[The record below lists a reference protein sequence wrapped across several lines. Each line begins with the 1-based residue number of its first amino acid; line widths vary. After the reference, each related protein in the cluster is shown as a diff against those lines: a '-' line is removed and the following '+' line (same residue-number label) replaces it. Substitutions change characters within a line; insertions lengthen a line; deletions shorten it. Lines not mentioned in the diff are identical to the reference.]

1 MLWYCPRAQTRAI
14 TDGPIVAER
23 RVSGIETAEQSGA
36 GHAIDRVSTGVAAF
50 IGRCLK
56 GPLNRPLIVTSFS
69 EFSQQF
75 GGLWQPSTLSY
86 AVEQFF
92 ENGGREA
99 FIVRVANGARPPSLT
114 LPAGPEQL
122 KLIALHPG
130 SREFLRASVDYD
142 GIGESEPDRFNLV
155 LQRVRAAGSELIE
168 EQEIF
173 RRLSVLAESGRL
185 VSDILLDSRLARV
198 IGPMPQRRPDRSV
211 RNPESPIVGYINSNT
226 DGDDGG
232 PLTDY
237 DVIGSATE
245 ATGLFSLRVNA
256 RFNLLCIPPLTR
268 EHDVGL
274 STLMIAARF
283 CRDVHAM
290 LIVDPPAS
298 WQSASQALT
307 ELRQWPFRSEN
318 AVMYFPRVVALDRL
332 RGRHETFG
340 SCGAAAGLIAR
351 TDETWP
357 VWAAAEGEDSILRP
371 GLRTASVV
379 TDPDRVRLAQAG
391 VNTLVSV
398 RSTQRNASSPRT
410 LAAGSSGSPDW
421 KYLSARRL
429 SLFVTASVER
439 GTRWMVFEPNA
450 DEMWERAR
458 RQVESFLDSLDQQG
472 AFAGSTPEE
481 SYFVICDS
489 RVNQSRTVAEGKFKV
504 LFGVAI
510 TKPSDFHAW
519 LITHTAN
526 GSTCRPTWPNRQ
538 ATSGRRLEWE
548 IETAI
553 LRGILIE

>member
-1 MLWYCPRAQTRAI
+1 
-14 TDGPIVAER
+14 VAER
-23 RVSGIETAEQSGA
+23 RVSGIESVEQSGSD
-36 GHAIDRVSTGVAAF
+36 HAIERVPTGIAAF
-50 IGRCLK
+50 VGRCLK
-56 GPLNRPLIVTSFS
+56 GPVNKPVSVASFS
-69 EFSQQF
+69 EFSQIF

-86 AVEQFF
+86 AIEQYF

-99 FIVRVANGARPPSLT
+99 LIVRVANGARPPTLT
-114 LPAGPEQL
+114 LPAGVDQL
-122 KLIALHPG
+122 KLTALHPG
-130 SREFLRASVDYD
+130 SREYLRASVDYD
-142 GIGESEPDRFNLV
+142 GIADDEPDRFNLV
-155 LQRVRAAGSELIE
+155 LQRVRSAGSELIE

-173 RRLSVLAESGRL
+173 RRLSVLPESGRL
-185 VSDILLDSRLARV
+185 VADILMDSRLARV
-198 IGPMPQRRPDRSV
+198 VGPVPRQRPDRSV
-211 RNPESPIVGYINSNT
+211 RNLDSPIVGYINSNT

-237 DVIGSATE
+237 DIIGSATD
-245 ATGLFSLRVNA
+245 ATGLFALRA
-256 RFNLLCIPPLTR
+256 ASGFDLLCIPPLTR
-268 EHDVGL
+268 ELDVGL

-283 CRDVHAM
+283 CRDRHAM
-290 LIVDPPAS
+290 LIVDPPAT
-298 WQSASQALT
+298 WQSANQALS

-371 GLRTASVV
+371 GLRPASVV
-379 TDPDRVRLAQAG
+379 TDSERTRLAQAG

-398 RSTQRNASSPRT
+398 RPAQRNTTTSPRT

-429 SLFVTASVER
+429 SLFVTVSIER
-439 GTRWMVFEPNA
+439 GTRWMVFEENA
-450 DEMWERAR
+450 APLWERAR
-458 RQVESFLDSLDQQG
+458 SQVENFLDGLDQQG

-481 SYFVICDS
+481 SYFVICDE
-489 RVNQSRTVAEGKFKV
+489 RVNSPRAIAEGKVKV
-504 LFGVAI
+504 LFGIAI
-510 TKPSDFHAW
+510 TRPSDFHAW

-526 GSTCRPTWPNRQ
+526 GSTCRPSWPNR
-538 ATSGRRLEWE
+538 ATTSGRRVEWE

-553 LRGILIE
+553 LRGVLIE

>member
-1 MLWYCPRAQTRAI
+1 
-14 TDGPIVAER
+14 VAER
-23 RVSGIETAEQSGA
+23 RVSGIEIPKHSGSN
-36 GHAIDRVSTGVAAF
+36 HAIERVPTGTAAF
-50 IGRCLK
+50 VGRCLK
-56 GPLNRPLIVTSFS
+56 GPVNKPVSVASFS
-69 EFSQQF
+69 EFSQIF

-86 AVEQFF
+86 AMEQFF

-99 FIVRVANGARPPSLT
+99 FIVRVANGARPPTLT
-114 LPAGPEQL
+114 LPAGAGQL
-122 KLIALHPG
+122 KLTALNPG

-142 GIGESEPDRFNLV
+142 GIADIEPDRFNLV
-155 LQRVRAAGSELIE
+155 LQRVRSAGSELIE

-173 RRLSVLAESGRL
+173 RRLSVLPESGRL
-185 VSDILLDSRLARV
+185 VSEILMDSRLARV
-198 IGPMPQRRPDRSV
+198 IPPLPPQRPDRSV
-211 RNPESPIVGYINSNT
+211 RNPGSPIVGYINSNT

-237 DVIGSATE
+237 DIIGSATDS
-245 ATGLFSLRVNA
+245 TGLFALRAVSG
-256 RFNLLCIPPLTR
+256 FHLLCIPPLSR
-268 EHDVGL
+268 EQDVGL

-283 CRDVHAM
+283 CRDQHAM
-290 LIVDPPAS
+290 LVVDPPAA
-298 WQSASQALT
+298 WQSASQALS

-371 GLRTASVV
+371 GLRPASLV
-379 TDPDRVRLAQAG
+379 TESERTRLAQAG
-391 VNTLVSV
+391 VNTLLSV
-398 RSTQRNASSPRT
+398 RPAQRSTTSPRT

-429 SLFVTASVER
+429 SLFVTASIER
-439 GTRWMVFEPNA
+439 GTRWVVFEPNG
-450 DEMWERAR
+450 ETLWESARA
-458 RQVESFLDSLDQQG
+458 QIETFLDGLDQQG

-481 SYFVICDS
+481 SYFVICDE
-489 RVNQSRTVAEGKFKV
+489 RVNPPRTLAEGKVKL
-504 LFGVAI
+504 LFGIAI

-519 LITHTAN
+519 LITHAAN
-526 GSTCRPTWPNRQ
+526 GSTCRPTWPNR
-538 ATSGRRLEWE
+538 ATTSGRRLEWE

-553 LRGILIE
+553 LRGVLIE